1 MLIISLLSVAML
13 TVFYVSSAKQEAD
26 RLEIVKMF
34 ARDQK
39 MELIEN
45 IVNNLVTVI
54 NIQRRL
60 AEEDAR
66 RELEQTLYL
75 LKAEDP
81 EKHTE
86 DNHVMTLVEAS
97 RAIHP
102 SISVW
107 AYNRES
113 GHIFGE
119 SGDPESGAAGF
130 TGAWYEFEDIFADH
144 VLSEIFE
151 LGDTHLIGC
160 GVEREVVYNAVLA
173 SMQEY
178 VDSRILM
185 GDEAVRVDLINS
197 YSGEGDFARWVIIPF
212 YQRRG
217 DAVINEANAGY
228 YATFEQL
235 VRNGESFTE
244 ITSGGQL
251 ERLVYAK
258 LYRPYDWVVSTGVS
272 AEDIQNFTNMQMDRF
287 NTQRQDILRIM
298 AQMFLLFTG
307 MALAAFIWIGLS
319 FFRRTDNE
327 FKTMDSLNKID
338 TLTECFNRS
347 GISRFMEESFAHFLR
362 NEKPSSIIF
371 GDIDYFKQVNDNHG
385 HEYGD
390 FILQFVARTIKCV
403 LPANDRVCRW
413 GGEEFVV
420 LLRGK
425 NLETGK
431 KYAEMIRSSVEMD
444 SEASTDKRLRVTIS
458 LGLSTFKKGDADWTA
473 AVKRADEAMY
483 LSKKEGRNRVT
494 VDGE

>member
-1 MLIISLLSVAML
+1 MHQLRKMWKRFYILTLLIITLLSVVML
-13 TVFYVSSAKQEAD
+13 AVFYVTSAKQEAD

-39 MELIEN
+39 LDLIKN
-45 IVNNLVTVI
+45 IVNNIVTNI
-54 NIQRRL
+54 SIQRRFI
-60 AEEDAR
+60 EGDIR
-66 RELEQTLYL
+66 RELEQAMYL
-75 LKAEDP
+75 LKMEDTA
-81 EKHTE
+81 KYTE
-86 DNHVMTLVEAS
+86 DEHVMALAGMIGT
-97 RAIHP
+97 IHP
-102 SISVW
+102 NMSIW
-107 AYNRES
+107 AYNRET
-113 GHIFGE
+113 GYIFE
-119 SGDPESGAAGF
+119 VPVEPESEATGF
-130 TGAWYEFEDIFADH
+130 TGTLYDFEDILEDH
-144 VLSEIFE
+144 AISEILE
-151 LGDTHLIGC
+151 LGDMYLIGC
-160 GVEREVVYNAVLA
+160 GVEKRTIYNAVRET
-173 SMQEY
+173 MQEY

-371 GDIDYFKQVNDNHG
+371 GDIDNFKRVNDEYG

-390 FILQFVARTIKCV
+390 FILQFAARTIRCAV
-403 LPANDRVCRW
+403 PANDRVCRW

-425 NLETGK
+425 DLETGK
-431 KYAEMIRSSVEMD
+431 KYAEMIRSSIELD
-444 SEASTDKRLRVTIS
+444 SEASTDKGLRVTIS
-458 LGLSTFKKGDADWTA
+458 LGL
-473 AVKRADEAMY
+473 
-483 LSKKEGRNRVT
+483 
-494 VDGE
+494 